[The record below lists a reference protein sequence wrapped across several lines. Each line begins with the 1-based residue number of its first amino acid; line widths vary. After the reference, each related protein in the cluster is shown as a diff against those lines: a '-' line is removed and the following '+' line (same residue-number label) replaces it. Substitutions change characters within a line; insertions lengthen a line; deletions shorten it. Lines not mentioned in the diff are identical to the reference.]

1 MFLPGDLLFEEAEAL
16 TTEALT
22 SDAVFPEPQGGNCI
36 CLTVRTH
43 IDIRSCMVIITILHA
58 DNT

>member
-1 MFLPGDLLFEEAEAL
+1 VMFLPGDLLFEEAEAL

-43 IDIRSCMVIITILHA
+43 IDIR
-58 DNT
+58 